1 VCFTCRHPSVA
12 IFRRSNRVERH
23 PGWDQ
28 QVRSPGT
35 ASFSAPVLI
44 CLLGAFQILKNG
56 SPLALRPGGKV
67 ERLVGALA
75 LEPTHGVARDE
86 LLERVWPGGD
96 PALAAQSLNSLAH
109 WLNRHLRDALAGST
123 PIVHGGGRYALNTD
137 GGLRV
142 DVVEFEA
149 ALEAAEVLGTDGRI
163 GAAIDSYR
171 TALTLYTGDLGG
183 GSDVAHL
190 LERERL
196 RARFLTALSRL
207 ADHYFFV
214 GDYARSLASALELL
228 HTDPCREDAHRV
240 AMRCYVRTG
249 ARAQALR
256 QYRVCETVLALEFDA
271 APEPATEALYELV
284 RADPHKV

>member
-1 VCFTCRHPSVA
+1 MAKSW
-12 IFRRSNRVERH
+12 RSHRVERH
-23 PGWDQ
+23 VDGFDRGDTPGDRAVTTQ
-28 QVRSPGT
+28 RAG
-35 ASFSAPVLI
+35 SFGAPVLI
-44 CLLGAFQILKNG
+44 CLLGAFRILKLG
-56 SPLALRPGGKV
+56 SPLSLRPGGKV

-75 LEPTHGVARDE
+75 LEPTHGVTRDE

-96 PALAAQSLNSLAH
+96 PALAAQSLNSLSH
-109 WLNRHLRDALAGST
+109 WLNRNLSDALNGSS
-123 PIVHGGGRYALNTD
+123 PIVHGGGRYALNTE
-137 GGLRV
+137 GGIRV

-149 ALEAAEVLGTDGRI
+149 ALAKAEILGTDGRI
-163 GAAIDSYR
+163 DAAIESYR
-171 TALTLYTGDLGG
+171 TALLLYVGDLGG

-207 ADHYFFV
+207 ADNYFAV
-214 GDYARSLASALELL
+214 GDYERSLASALELL

-240 AMRCYVRTG
+240 AMRCYVRAG

-256 QYRVCETVLALEFDA
+256 QYRVCRSVLALEFDA

-284 RADPHKV
+284 RAEPHLV